1 MTRPKDGAPAIEWA
15 LFYASLGWAVFPVQ
29 PKSKTAF
36 YSYPEYKNKET
47 GNAYSWQAQA
57 SADPER
63 VRKFW
68 TDHPEA
74 GIGVATGSASGGL
87 YVLDLDREKPAT
99 EKSKGS
105 GDGRKHLLEWQG
117 QPDNGEIGIADTIC
131 SVTGSGGNQLFFKS
145 SEAICGTHAGIF
157 PGYGVD
163 TRGEGGYCILPPST
177 HPNGKPYRWK
187 RSPGDFELHKPNK
200 YAAKYLL
207 GAPKAP
213 KTDTE
218 PSKSFELPEIIG
230 AGIRSDTL
238 ISKIGQLVEKN
249 PDLPE
254 DDIERIIRQIND
266 ERCDPPLDEREL
278 ERQIFPAI
286 RRFRNRQAAAAFTET
301 DPADYHKRSVAS
313 YLDTFWDEIDNLAP
327 PIPTGFKQ
335 LDALLDGGLY
345 TGLYFLGALSSMGK
359 TTFILQ
365 LANQLASCGNDVL
378 FFSLEQSRAELIAK
392 TLSNLTATI
401 EAAENCQGVA
411 EAIQK
416 NMRALPNA
424 KSARALTDPDR
435 ILLFT
440 KEEHALKS
448 TAAAALKSYAAHL
461 WIIEGE
467 GDLGA
472 AEIRSYVE
480 QHIKITGK
488 TPIIFLDYLQIMKA
502 KDPRQTDKKSVDD
515 NVSDLRRIARA
526 FNTVVFAVSSLNRSS
541 YAKGIDMDAFK
552 ESGGIEY
559 SSDVLLGLQP
569 IGMGI
574 AENNRETAK
583 NIETVQ
589 RTKGAAV
596 RKLELKILKNRSGIT
611 GRAQQFLYTP
621 IFNVFEEPE
630 EDLSDPQPISKTK
643 GRKKSAADGTNAR
656 LDALLRHY
664 NIPFIDTDTPDTD
677 PEDLLD

>member
-29 PKSKTAF
+29 PRSKTAF

-200 YAAKYLL
+200 YATKYLL

-213 KTDTE
+213 KTNTE

-301 DPADYHKRSVAS
+301 DPADYHKRSVAA
-313 YLDTFWDEIDNLAP
+313 YLPTFLDDIGNLTP
-327 PIPTGFKQ
+327 PIPTGFQK
-335 LDALLDGGLY
+335 LDTLLGGGLH
-345 TGLYFLGALSSMGK
+345 TGLYILGALSSMGK

-365 LANQLASCGNDVL
+365 LANQLASSGNDVL

-401 EAAENCQGVA
+401 EAAESGQYVG
-411 EAIQK
+411 EAKQL
-416 NMRALPNA
+416 NANALPNA
-424 KSARALTDPDR
+424 KTALQITDPTR
-435 ILLFT
+435 ITNAEEDKLL
-440 KEEHALKS
+440 K
-448 TAAAALKSYAAHL
+448 AAMNVFNLYAAHL

-467 GDLGA
+467 EDLGA
-472 AEIRSYVE
+472 EKIRSYVE
-480 QHIKITGK
+480 QHIKITGN
-488 TPIIFLDYLQIMKA
+488 TPIVFLDYLQILKA
-502 KDPRQTDKKSVDD
+502 KDPRQTDKTNVDKS
-515 NVSDLRRIARA
+515 VSDLRRIARE
-526 FNTVVFAVSSLNRSS
+526 FNAVVFAVSSLNRSS
-541 YAKGIDMDAFK
+541 YAKAIDMDAFK

-559 SSDVLLGLQP
+559 GSDVLLGLQS
-569 IGMGI
+569 IDMTI
-574 AENNRETAK
+574 AENSREVAK
-583 NIETVQ
+583 NIE
-589 RTKGAAV
+589 RTQKTKRQLV
-596 RKLELKILKNRSGIT
+596 RKVELKILKNRNGIT
-611 GRAQQFLYTP
+611 GKAQQFLYTSP
-621 IFNVFEEPE
+621 FNVFEEAE
-630 EDLSDPQPISKTK
+630 EDLSDPQPISKTRT
-643 GRKKSAADGTNAR
+643 RKKSAADGTNAR
-656 LDALLRHY
+656 LDAMMKFW
-664 NIPFIDTDTPDTD
+664 NVPFIDTDTPDTD